1 MLATQRKRAP
11 LRATPAR
18 TRPARATLACCR
30 PVRVHC
36 THTPLHPPQMP
47 AASDLAK
54 LCRTV
59 EQAEGNSYVHCA
71 NGHGRSTMLV
81 AMIMIRR
88 GDRYT

>member
-1 MLATQRKRAP
+1 
-11 LRATPAR
+11 
-18 TRPARATLACCR
+18 
-30 PVRVHC
+30 
-36 THTPLHPPQMP
+36 MP

-88 GDRYT
+88 GDRYTSSITFTVLLYFNFFAYTILL

>member
-1 MLATQRKRAP
+1 
-11 LRATPAR
+11 
-18 TRPARATLACCR
+18 
-30 PVRVHC
+30 
-36 THTPLHPPQMP
+36 MP

-88 GDRYT
+88 GDRYTY